1 MNVRCTF
8 IRRPCENS
16 DAESSREMSSSGS
29 TDCDS
34 ERQTKSS
41 GDRPNLI
48 GANSLRIGGPSLRDV
63 PPLSLSGDE
72 SEVSNSTELL
82 IFEYLEQ
89 EQPRH
94 RQPLTDKASPLS

>member
-1 MNVRCTF
+1 MNVSCTF
-8 IRRPCENS
+8 IRRPSENS
-16 DAESSREMSSSGS
+16 DAESSREMSSGGS
-29 TDCDS
+29 TDCES

-48 GANSLRIGGPSLRDV
+48 GSRPSLRDV

-72 SEVSNSTELL
+72 SEVSNSTGLL
-82 IFEYLEQ
+82 VFEYLEQ